1 MTRFDWNPA
10 LYARF
15 RNVRLQPAADL
26 AARIGALPPGALCDL
41 GCGAGVAGVLLR
53 NRFPGRQL
61 IGVDSSPAMLEKAGA
76 TGDFDALVEA
86 DAGNWAPA
94 EPLALIYANA
104 LLHWLPDH
112 AGLLPRL
119 ASHLLPGGVL
129 AVQMPHQNDAPRT
142 GSGTIW
148 RRATSPAG
156 STPRP
161 RRAFCSRPTISG
173 SCRRWARWRCGRPS
187 ISSNSRPSRKATR
200 CGSSPVPPSPARCWK
215 RCSRVRR
222 RSLSA
227 ATTPPRGRSIRRWRT
242 DRCFSPFAGCSF
254 CCRLPGRDAAPRPVL
269 CSFGGVDGE
278 IARI

>member
-1 MTRFDWNPA
+1 MTRSDWNPA

-15 RNVRLQPAADL
+15 RNVRLQPAVDL

-129 AVQMPHQNDAPRT
+129 AVQMPHQNDAPSHRL
-142 GSGTIW
+142 W
-148 RRATSPAG
+148 HDLA
-156 STPRP
+156 
-161 RRAFCSRPTISG
+161 
-173 SCRRWARWRCGRPS
+173 ARH
-187 ISSNSRPSRKATR
+187 
-200 CGSSPVPPSPARCWK
+200 
-215 RCSRVRR
+215 
-222 RSLSA
+222 
-227 ATTPPRGRSIRRWRT
+227 
-242 DRCFSPFAGCSF
+242 F
-254 CCRLPGRDAAPRPVL
+254 PGRFDPETAPGILQPTDYFRILSPLGEVALWETEYFQQLPPEPEGHPVRIFTSSTFARPVL
-269 CSFGGVDGE
+269 EALQPGEAEELIRRYDAAAGE
-278 IARI
+278 IYPPMADGSVLFPFRRLFFLLQVAGA